1 MVTETSSTGTH
12 GERSLWMRETLDAV
26 RRARAGRIPV
36 VGYTWFPLFTMI
48 EWKYRWSR
56 RGLED
61 HLLHLGLFD
70 VRSCAA
76 GRMERE
82 PTPLVE
88 GYRRCVADPA
98 ASIGE
103 WQDAAESATPT
114 SLVA

>member
-1 MVTETSSTGTH
+1 M
-12 GERSLWMRETLDAV
+12 
-26 RRARAGRIPV
+26 PV

-56 RGLED
+56 RGLEH

-70 VRSCAA
+70 VPSCSA
-76 GRMERE
+76 GRMNRE

-88 GYRRCVADPA
+88 GYRRHVADPA
-98 ASIGE
+98 AAIGE
-103 WQDAAESATPT
+103 WPVPAEVEAPAPA